1 MGVQEAV
8 AMKQK
13 LILAS
18 ASPRRAAILKQL
30 GIPFEVQVSQVQEEN
45 VQALFICRLS
55 SLR

>member
-30 GIPFEVQVSQVQEEN
+30 GIPFEVQVSQVQEEKC
-45 VQALFICRLS
+45 AGPYS
-55 SLR
+55 SAG